1 MKFLTIISFCLL
13 TISSVWGKSV
23 PGNPIKWGKIPAED
37 LKMKTYAADPEA
49 DAIVLGEYG
58 NIEYFVD
65 EANRIKYK
73 FTVHRRIKIL
83 KESAIDR
90 YSDIEIDYYVGSSGA
105 DDQVKGI
112 KAQSFT
118 PAGNRQ
124 TLSKKDIYTE
134 AYNKN
139 YSIKKFSI
147 PNVQVGSVIEH
158 KYVKETFYAGNIPT
172 WYFQKEIPVRI
183 SRYNLKIM
191 SEYQFVQSFNG
202 RVVTIGEDTYMYQG
216 VSKLTI
222 VDGRS
227 YTMENLQAVD
237 GERYITT
244 LRDYMASI
252 SFYLE
257 SVYNDGAT
265 EVRLG
270 TWDNF
275 AEQQRKDNLYGK
287 QYLKR
292 DNYKDL
298 LAAAEPIL
306 KKKRSSE
313 KATVKALYEFINRT
327 MKWDENYHYA
337 VWYKKE
343 SLNAVFADKKGNS
356 GELNLMLLALLRE
369 AGIKAYPVMMST
381 RRHGKVLETYPL
393 DDQFNHVLVHATVD
407 GKPMFLDTN
416 NEYRPIGYPRFSAL
430 NKRGWILKEN
440 SHAWIDIPAQSG
452 SDVYLVTA
460 KLDADGTL
468 AGMMQGAYQGYAG
481 VSERQQFRENKNG
494 EHWKKRLVD
503 KYPEVKIDSVKSENL
518 NNVYKIFKD
527 EIHWSIPEAAQVSGD
542 LIYISPAWFSAF
554 SENPFKQEKRTYPV
568 DIGYPF
574 KEQLVVNLELPEGY
588 VVEDLPEP
596 VNLALP
602 NKGGKFQYFIKEKD
616 GTLQLVSKL
625 SIKQLVFEPSEYAG
639 LKKIFDALVEKHS
652 EQLVLK
658 KVK

>member
-1 MKFLTIISFCLL
+1 MKFLTIISFCFL
-13 TISSVWGKSV
+13 TIASALGKSV
-23 PGNPIKWGKIPAED
+23 PGNPMKWGKIPAED
-37 LKMKTYAADPEA
+37 LKMKTYAADTEA
-49 DAIVLGEYG
+49 DAVVLGEYG

-73 FTVHRRIKIL
+73 FTVHRRVKIL

-90 YSDIEIDYYVGSSGA
+90 YSDVEIDYYVGSSGI
-105 DDQVKGI
+105 DDKVKGI

-118 PAGNRQ
+118 TAGSRQ
-124 TLSKKDIYTE
+124 TLSKKDIYSE
-134 AYNKN
+134 EYNKN

-147 PNVQVGSVIEH
+147 PNVQVGSVIEY
-158 KYVKETFYAGNIPT
+158 KYVKETFYAGIIPT
-172 WYFQKEIPVRI
+172 WYFQQEIPVRI

-202 RVVTIGEDTYMYQG
+202 RVVTTGENTYLYQG

-222 VDGRS
+222 ADGRS

-257 SVYNDGAT
+257 SVNNGGTT

-270 TWDNF
+270 TWENF
-275 AEQQRKDNLYGK
+275 AEQQRKDKLYGK
-287 QYLKR
+287 QYLER

-298 LAAAEPIL
+298 LAAASPIL
-306 KKKRSSE
+306 KKKGSTE
-313 KATVKALYEFINRT
+313 KETVRALYEFINRT
-327 MKWDENYHYA
+327 MNWNESYYYA
-337 VWYKKE
+337 VRYRKE
-343 SLNAVFADKKGNS
+343 SLDAVFADKKGSS

-369 AGIKAYPVMMST
+369 AGIKADPVMIST
-381 RRHGKVLETYPL
+381 RGHGKVSETYPL
-393 DDQFNHVLVHATVD
+393 DDQFNHVLVHAMVD

-416 NEYRPIGYPRFSAL
+416 NKYRPIGYPRFNAL
-430 NKRGWILKEN
+430 NRRGWILKEN
-440 SHAWIDIPAQSG
+440 SQAWIDIPAQSG

-468 AGMMQGAYQGYAG
+468 AGMMQGVYQGYAG
-481 VSERQQFRENKNG
+481 VSERRRFKKNG
-494 EHWKKRLVD
+494 EHWKNRLID
-503 KYPEVKIDSVKSENL
+503 KYPEVKIDSVKFENFD
-518 NNVYKIFKD
+518 NVYKPFKD
-527 EIHWSIPEAAQVSGD
+527 EIHWRIPEAAQVSGD
-542 LIYISPAWFSAF
+542 LIYISPAWFSDF
-554 SENPFKQEKRTYPV
+554 SENPFKQEKRAYPV
-568 DIGYPF
+568 DIGYPL

-602 NKGGKFQYFIKEKD
+602 NKGGKFQYFIKEKN

-625 SIKQLVFEPSEYAG
+625 SLKQLVFEPSEYEG
-639 LKKIFDALVEKHS
+639 LKKIFDVLVEKHS